1 MIVYKS
7 PLLTTVNVSR
17 EQLKVALNKIL
28 DDLSANIEDVQTQS
42 GQKTNRRRIRKVKKF
57 IENIGLKEKIYIEN
71 KLNSSSWFQELL
83 EDQLKDAE

>member
-42 GQKTNRRRIRKVKKF
+42 GQKTNRRRRRKVKKF

-71 KLNSSSWFQELL
+71 KLNSSSWLQELL

>member
-28 DDLSANIEDVQTQS
+28 DDLSANIEDVQTQG

-71 KLNSSSWFQELL
+71 KLNSSSWLQELL